1 MTKSLFEMLQE
12 EPDEERAIELV
23 KEYLARRIYKRQ
35 VIPYGDRKWSAERE
49 MEYVKD
55 IELRKRM
62 NMPMEDHKKVF
73 YIADLDDTDD
83 MEKIWS
89 LIDVDCWYR
98 KTHCFTEN
106 LLDRLLT
113 VDDMPIFHAV
123 IRMEQGEPGSCIF
136 QNRDIDLIKFALEIK
151 DRNTLRLLF
160 PYIRSFDRY
169 DKEQILDLIAEI
181 PK

>member
-1 MTKSLFEMLQE
+1 VQ
-12 EPDEERAIELV
+12 
-23 KEYLARRIYKRQ
+23 
-35 VIPYGDRKWSAERE
+35 
-49 MEYVKD
+49 YVKN

-73 YIADLDDTDD
+73 YIADLGNTDD

-98 KTHCFTEN
+98 KTHCFAEN

-113 VDDMPIFHAV
+113 VDNMPIFHAV

-151 DRNTLRLLF
+151 DKNTLRLLF
-160 PYIRSFDRY
+160 PYIRSFDCY
-169 DKEQILDLIAEI
+169 DKKQIIDLIAEVLE
-181 PK
+181 